1 MEILDT
7 KLTMISIWGIK
18 DALRP
23 GVKEAVQQCHK
34 AGINVRMITGD
45 NIVTARAIAIDAGII
60 TEAELVDSEENQ
72 KYLCVEPYDLMDAI
86 GGKVDYIEGNAE
98 PVCTIENME
107 EFRVVAKQLKVMAR
121 TTPD

>member
-1 MEILDT
+1 
-7 KLTMISIWGIK
+7 
-18 DALRP
+18 
-23 GVKEAVQQCHK
+23 
-34 AGINVRMITGD
+34 MITGD

-72 KYLCVEPYDLMDAI
+72 KYLCVEPYGFMDAI